1 MASNLNIT
9 MKHYN
14 GTDYDTMFPKTNDNQ
29 VLLTD
34 SSKELLGITKENAS
48 VSDAL
53 SDMKQY
59 GAGYAVGDTL
69 TTARTNLGTNWLLC
83 NGASINSENY
93 PELTAILPPSS
104 LLEANSWKRTDLG
117 ISTTIQQYG
126 MTITK
131 ANEYYIIR
139 FESAMTGDKTTYYTS
154 DLLDPSSWKLTKTI
168 YNNINFQG
176 ICYFQGKY
184 CAVASDDFYYADS
197 LDGPW
202 ETFRLGDEAIAH
214 YTHLCTDGNRIFAS
228 CDWTVN
234 NSPNTIWSTTIEG
247 LKTGKSERYSKC
259 TCVGGKVY
267 VKTDG
272 NYSSW
277 RYCVYNESYDGFT
290 SIPILTD
297 TSSAYSPIR
306 IVYTNG
312 LYVITTPGDGLCVSS
327 DGVNFTVVN
336 SSTKAYYAINAIDD
350 NVLLYKNLYSVT
362 STSATKIGTVAVP
375 LSSVTSSYNGTWTHN
390 DVKIVGSTTGSS
402 SSHIAVAS
410 ATGLWALPTVSN
422 DKLYTYIK
430 AK

>member
-14 GTDYDTMFPKTNDNQ
+14 GTDYDTMYPKTNDAQ

-48 VSDAL
+48 LSDAL

-69 TTARTNLGTNWLLC
+69 TTARTNLGANWLLC
-83 NGASINSENY
+83 NGASISPENY
-93 PELTAILPPSS
+93 PELTTILPPPS
-104 LLEANSWKRTDLG
+104 LLESNSWKKTNLG

-139 FESAMTGDKTTYYTS
+139 FESALSGNKTTYYTT
-154 DLLDPSSWKLTKTI
+154 DLLNPSSWKLTKTI
-168 YNNINFQG
+168 YNNIDFQA

-202 ETFRLGDEAIAH
+202 ETFQLGNEVSAK
-214 YTHLCTDGNRIFAS
+214 YTHLCTDGTRIFAS
-228 CDWTVN
+228 CDWTAY
-234 NSPNTIWSTTIEG
+234 NSANTIWSTTIEG
-247 LKTGKSERYSKC
+247 LKTGKSARYSKC

-267 VKTDG
+267 VKSDG

-277 RYCVYNESYDGFT
+277 YYYVYNEARDGFG
-290 SIPILTD
+290 SISTLTD
-297 TSSAYSPIR
+297 TSSSYTPIR
-306 IVYTNG
+306 IVYANG
-312 LYVITTPGDGLCVSS
+312 LYVITTQGNGLCVSS
-327 DGVNFTVVN
+327 DGINFTVVDSN
-336 SSTKAYYAINAIDD
+336 AKGYVINAIDN
-350 NVLLYKNLYSVT
+350 NVLLYKKLYSVT
-362 STSATKIGTVAVP
+362 STSATELGTVAVP
-375 LSSVTSSYNGTWTHN
+375 LSSVTSSYNGNWKQS

-402 SSHIAVAS
+402 SSPLAVAS
-410 ATGLWALPTVSN
+410 TTGLYALPTVSN